1 MSTNTLFIIR
11 GPSGSGKST
20 LAEKLSD
27 EYGCPYYEADQY
39 FMKDGQY
46 RFDPKLLPAAHNWCR
61 NMVFQQLRVGDCIVS
76 NTFTKVWE
84 MEPYLTY
91 TLNTDNIVVLIE
103 CSGNY
108 KNVHGL
114 SDEQVEKQRKRFDSM
129 DSVHHILK
137 QKYGSNLRSNE
148 HTAHG
153 YGMIYWF
160 SKIGF

>member
-1 MSTNTLFIIR
+1 MPANTLFIVR
-11 GPSGSGKST
+11 GPSGSGKTT

-46 RFDPKLLPAAHNWCR
+46 RFDPRLLPAAHNWCR
-61 NMVFQQLRVGDCIVS
+61 NKVFGQLKVGDCIVS
-76 NTFTKVWE
+76 NTFTKAWE
-84 MEPYLTY
+84 MEPYLTHV
-91 TLNTDNIVVLIE
+91 LNNRGVAVVIE

-114 SDEQVEKQRKRFDSM
+114 SDEQVEKQRRRFDSM
-129 DSVHHILK
+129 DSIQDML
-137 QKYGSNLRSNE
+137 QQTYGSELKSNE

-153 YGMIYWF
+153 YAMIYWL
-160 SKIGF
+160 SKT